1 MGYQP
6 VTPFRRM
13 MDAALVNRALASVEP
28 PPAPADRPNKWEIL
42 RDLSEARHAWGLSD
56 RDLTV
61 LQALLSFHPQP
72 MLEGESLVVHPSNAS
87 ICQRLNGMPLS
98 TMRRHLANLVAS
110 GVIARRDSPNGKR
123 YARRGDG
130 AFGFDL
136 SPLVRQHRSFRDEA
150 EAVRAARDALKR
162 QRESLSLMRR
172 DLAALAD
179 WGQAMQ
185 PEAPLWQS
193 AQSLAIEAAR
203 LLRRKL
209 DVAQLSELEARLSHA
224 LDQARDALSP
234 AKPEEMSTRDAE
246 NERHYQNSKKE
257 LPESEEA
264 ADDAL
269 VDARQA
275 VNDEAEKRRG
285 MPVVPLR
292 LVVSACPEAATY
304 ADRPIRH
311 WHDLLRTAESVR
323 PMMGITASCWE
334 EAKTALGSEEAS
346 VVLLAMLE
354 RFSDLRSPGGYLR
367 TLARKA
373 VDGSFSSGPMVM
385 ALLRKTA

>member
-98 TMRRHLANLVAS
+98 TMRRHLANLVTS

-179 WGQAMQ
+179 WGQTTQ
-185 PEAPLWQS
+185 PETPLWQS

-209 DVAQLSELEARLSHA
+209 DVAQLSELEARLRRA
-224 LDQARDALSP
+224 LGQARDALSP
-234 AKPEEMSTRDAE
+234 AEPEEMSSRDAE
-246 NERHYQNSKKE
+246 NERHYQNSNKE

-264 ADDAL
+264 AEDAL

-275 VNDEAEKRRG
+275 VNEEAEKRRG
-285 MPVVPLR
+285 MPAVPLR

-334 EAKTALGSEEAS
+334 EAKSALGSEEAS

>member
-1 MGYQP
+1 
-6 VTPFRRM
+6 M

-98 TMRRHLANLVAS
+98 TMRRHLANLVTS

-179 WGQAMQ
+179 WGQTTQ
-185 PEAPLWQS
+185 PETPLWQS

-209 DVAQLSELEARLSHA
+209 DVAQLSELEARLRRA
-224 LDQARDALSP
+224 LGQARDALSP
-234 AKPEEMSTRDAE
+234 AEPEEMSSRDAE
-246 NERHYQNSKKE
+246 NERHYQNSNKE

-264 ADDAL
+264 AEDAL

-275 VNDEAEKRRG
+275 VNEEAEKRRG
-285 MPVVPLR
+285 MPAVPLR

-334 EAKTALGSEEAS
+334 EAKSALGSEEAS